1 MASVT
6 NRFYIQDD
14 SHQLVTG
21 VRATL
26 GTDVSFKQ
34 EMHYLRGQVFST
46 LLSMRKRARSIRPL
60 SLLIKPNRNR
70 KAASKLHNYTGL
82 SLSLSLS
89 LGFVFHLVFRSP
101 TSLLL
106 SLIFSAISFSFSHH
120 PFAFRLPPLAETI
133 PSEQDYQLARNTST
147 SIHSNGSQKLEDGI
161 EYLTGKETFKM
172 RFSTGASEIFE
183 SIFLLF

>member
-82 SLSLSLS
+82 SLSLSVL
-89 LGFVFHLVFRSP
+89 FF
-101 TSLLL
+101 
-106 SLIFSAISFSFSHH
+106 ISFSDRQRVSFFPSFSPPFLSASRIIHSR
-120 PFAFRLPPLAETI
+120 FAFLLSPRR
-133 PSEQDYQLARNTST
+133 YR
-147 SIHSNGSQKLEDGI
+147 
-161 EYLTGKETFKM
+161 
-172 RFSTGASEIFE
+172 ASKI
-183 SIFLLF
+183 IN